1 MHSWKVRVSE
11 CTTFLQI
18 KARGITVD
26 VRGTRARRDDERGN
40 MREGVLRTWLREGS
54 ELDAGSARRAWLWEI
69 RPNPEARPRDL
80 ACYATFASDCFMHAA
95 AACRLVQLMGCY
107 VST

>member
-1 MHSWKVRVSE
+1 MEGVGCLCQLCAHLYAEMGVE
-11 CTTFLQI
+11 
-18 KARGITVD
+18 
-26 VRGTRARRDDERGN
+26 RARRDDERGN

-54 ELDAGSARRAWLWEI
+54 ELDAGSARRACLWEI

-95 AACRLVQLMGCY
+95 AACRLV
-107 VST
+107 